1 MALSD
6 SNSEVGNFRDVQNNA
21 YLFTCFMFKS
31 VILSNLVAKKKLL
44 REKLVLVIKNDKC
57 TVSNSITNTILKLV

>member
-44 REKLVLVIKNDKC
+44 REKLV
-57 TVSNSITNTILKLV
+57 